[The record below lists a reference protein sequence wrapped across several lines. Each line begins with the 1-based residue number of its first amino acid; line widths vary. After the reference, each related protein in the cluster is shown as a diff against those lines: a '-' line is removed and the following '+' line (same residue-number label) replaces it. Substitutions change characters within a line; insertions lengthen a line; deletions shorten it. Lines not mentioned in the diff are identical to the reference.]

1 MIKLEGVTKEF
12 NLDEQVITPVRD
24 VNMDIAEGEFIIIIG
39 RSGTGKS
46 TLLNLV
52 AGLIKPTSGVISVGG
67 RDLASLSDK
76 EMSLMR
82 SREMG
87 YVFQFPSLLP
97 SLTILDNIA
106 LPAGFNGAKGR
117 KEPDKRARELLGLL
131 GLGERLECYP
141 RHLSAGEQKRAVIAR
156 SLMNEPKI
164 LLADEPTSDLDEKTE
179 NEIMMFLK
187 QIHESGVTILM
198 VTHSLGLVPY
208 ATRAYSMDKG
218 KLTLTHIK
226 KATK

>member
-1 MIKLEGVTKEF
+1 MIKLKNVTKEF

-24 VNMDIAEGEFIIIIG
+24 VTMDINKGEFIMVLG

-46 TLLNLV
+46 TMLNLV
-52 AGLIKPTSGVISVGG
+52 AGLIKPTSGTVTVEDHDIS
-67 RDLASLSDK
+67 ALSDK

-82 SREMG
+82 SRRMG

-97 SLTILDNIA
+97 SLTILENIVM
-106 LPAGFNGAKGR
+106 PAGFGAEKKNGHA
-117 KEPDKRARELLGLL
+117 EKRGRELLGML

-156 SLMNEPKI
+156 SLMNEPAI

-179 NEIMMFLK
+179 IEIMGLLK
-187 QIHESGVTILM
+187 NIHDSGVTIIM

-208 ATRAYSMDKG
+208 ADRAFTMDKG
-218 KLTLTHIK
+218 KLTLNHK
-226 KATK
+226 K

>member
-1 MIKLEGVTKEF
+1 MIKLKEVTKEF
-12 NLDEQVITPVRD
+12 NLDQQVITPVRD
-24 VNMDIAEGEFIIIIG
+24 VTMDIAKGEFIIIIG

-67 RDLASLSDK
+67 RDLAALSDG

-97 SLTILDNIA
+97 SLTILENIA
-106 LPAGFNGAKGR
+106 LPAGFSAVKSP
-117 KEPDKRARELLGLL
+117 KDPKQRARELLGLL
-131 GLGERLECYP
+131 GMGERLACYP

-179 NEIMMFLK
+179 NEIMALLR

-218 KLTLTHIK
+218 KLSLANK
-226 KATK
+226 KKTPA

>member
-1 MIKLEGVTKEF
+1 MIQLKNVTKEF
-12 NLDEQVITPVRD
+12 NLDEQIITPVRD
-24 VNMDIAEGEFIIIIG
+24 VSLDIKKGEFVMILG

-46 TLLNLV
+46 TMLNLV
-52 AGLIKPTSGVISVGG
+52 AGLIKPTGGSIVVEDHDLSG
-67 RDLASLSDK
+67 LSDK

-82 SREMG
+82 SRRMG

-97 SLTILDNIA
+97 SLTILENIVM
-106 LPAGFNGAKGR
+106 PAGFGAEKKNGQA
-117 KEPDKRARELLGLL
+117 EKRGKELLGML

-156 SLMNEPKI
+156 SLMNEPAI

-179 NEIMMFLK
+179 SEIMGLLK
-187 QIHESGVTILM
+187 NIHDSGVTIIM

-208 ATRAYSMDKG
+208 ANRAFSMDKG
-218 KLTLTHIK
+218 QLTQTHK
-226 KATK
+226 K

>member
-1 MIKLEGVTKEF
+1 MIKLKNVTKEF

-24 VNMDIAEGEFIIIIG
+24 VTLDINKGEFIMILG

-46 TLLNLV
+46 TMLNLV
-52 AGLIKPTSGVISVGG
+52 AGLIKPTNGNIEVEDRDISG
-67 RDLASLSDK
+67 LSDR

-82 SREMG
+82 SRRMG

-97 SLTILDNIA
+97 SLTILDNIVM
-106 LPAGFNGAKGR
+106 PAGFGAEKKNGHP
-117 KEPDKRARELLGLL
+117 EKRGKELLGML

-156 SLMNEPKI
+156 ALMNEPAI

-179 NEIMMFLK
+179 LEIMGLLK
-187 QIHESGVTILM
+187 NIHGSGVTIIM

-208 ATRAYSMDKG
+208 ADRAFTMDKG
-218 KLTLTHIK
+218 KLTLNHK
-226 KATK
+226 K

>member
-1 MIKLEGVTKEF
+1 MIKLVNVTKEF

-24 VNMDIAEGEFIIIIG
+24 VSLAIGKGEFVIIIG

-46 TLLNLV
+46 TMLNLV
-52 AGLIKPTSGVISVGG
+52 AGLIRPTTGSVLVEGH
-67 RDLASLSDK
+67 DLAGLSDK
-76 EMSLMR
+76 EMSRLR

-97 SLTILDNIA
+97 ALTIRDNIA
-106 LPAGFNGAKGR
+106 MPSTFSADK
-117 KEPDKRARELLGLL
+117 KKKDPSKRAGELLEML
-131 GLGERLECYP
+131 GLGERMECYP

-164 LLADEPTSDLDEKTE
+164 LLADEPTSDLDERTE
-179 NEIMMFLK
+179 KEIMALLK
-187 QIHESGVTILM
+187 QIHDSGVTILM

-218 KLTLTHIK
+218 KLSLTHQK
-226 KATK
+226 